1 MQQFPIVQQPDD
13 IQNYCFPMFTDF
25 ITGYFALHKRNH
37 SHLAIKFRKSL
48 AKRTPRRTAE
58 LLVTPSYNTG
68 APLVKGIWRK
78 IVVPESGLWRSGFGS
93 GRDCMVALEGS
104 IVFRFL
110 DPLGESHYGIAAI

>member
-25 ITGYFALHKRNH
+25 ITGHFALHKRNH

-78 IVVPESGLWRSGFGS
+78 IVVPELGLWRPGFVG
-93 GRDCMVALEGS
+93 GRDCMVGLEGS
-104 IVFRFL
+104 IVFRF
-110 DPLGESHYGIAAI
+110 PGSPPRICCGIAAV